1 MLELSARPHQTAT
14 SKTATSNATW
24 HATWHFGSW
33 MQAGTFSRETSELP
47 TLHDPPTVHTYIHAP
62 RMCLSIPA
70 QLDICSPLLGQINIY
85 KSIPRRIRRDVRGA
99 AVAAA
104 RCRSLRRLQ
113 LQLACACCSGC
124 SLLAACGGSGN
135 KGKRRGKRRGK
146 KTFWLFYSKTLNSH
160 LELLLLARGLEGDL

>member
-1 MLELSARPHQTAT
+1 
-14 SKTATSNATW
+14 
-24 HATWHFGSW
+24 

-47 TLHDPPTVHTYIHAP
+47 TLHDPPTVHTYIHTY
-62 RMCLSIPA
+62 IHT
-70 QLDICSPLLGQINIY
+70 CSPHVPIYPSSTRHLLTSAWPNQYIQVNTTTHV
-85 KSIPRRIRRDVRGA
+85 RRVTLA
-99 AVAAA
+99 EEPPLPQLVAAL
-104 RCRSLRRLQ
+104 CLRRLQ

-160 LELLLLARGLEGDL
+160 LELLLLARGLEGDVGYHGILASSMYN